1 MSDAPTKESP
11 MKITVIIKNVY
22 GNEVVYP
29 VCEQAKLF
37 ARLAGTKTL
46 TLESLSLITAL
57 GYEISTQQTEIK
69 LAR

>member
-1 MSDAPTKESP
+1 